1 MQVAYTSSAVKALV
15 GKPQARK
22 DVVEKV
28 LASVGG
34 KLVSFHFC
42 FGDYD
47 VVLIATEPRRISPRR
62 LGERG
67 ERLSTDCTDYSDSE
81 CINLPDVTARPARP
95 RRGRSSLS
103 RRTIFSVICVAPWR

>member
-1 MQVAYTSSAVKALV
+1 MGLYLMQVAYTSSAVKALV

-47 VVLIATEPRRISPRR
+47 VVLIADVPGNDAAAAVALATSATGAIAKFHTTV
-62 LGERG
+62 LM
-67 ERLSTDCTDYSDSE
+67 T
-81 CINLPDVTARPARP
+81 PDEGVSAMTKAGKVSYTPPA
-95 RRGRSSLS
+95 
-103 RRTIFSVICVAPWR
+103 

>member
-1 MQVAYTSSAVKALV
+1 MGLYLMQVAYTSSAVKALV

-47 VVLIATEPRRISPRR
+47 VVLIADLPGNDAAAAVALATSATGAISKFHTTV
-62 LGERG
+62 LM
-67 ERLSTDCTDYSDSE
+67 
-81 CINLPDVTARPARP
+81 TAEEGVSAMTKAGKVSYTPPA
-95 RRGRSSLS
+95 
-103 RRTIFSVICVAPWR
+103 